1 MSRGPRIIRL
11 GRRATNRKNGRSK
24 QKEIKQLEGKR
35 QIARRRKFKN
45 KTPVYNI
52 FGEVR
57 ENSTF
62 MKEEQYSIF
71 KGILGNQKE
80 LLKIRN
86 IIKTT

>member
-1 MSRGPRIIRL
+1 M
-11 GRRATNRKNGRSK
+11 
-24 QKEIKQLEGKR
+24 
-35 QIARRRKFKN
+35 KN

-62 MKEEQYSIF
+62 MKEEQYSIL
-71 KGILGNQKE
+71 KGILGNQRE

-86 IIKTT
+86 IIKTIEDSGEKRELKDLTVIIFTSSRQEKK